1 MDRIDQLL
9 DFIGERIPEVIWDRD
24 AVDVDRPENWGAAEL
39 RSEPAS
45 QWADGRETDTMNGVE
60 LYLAVSDRE
69 SAWKSRVE
77 SALEAFDASVC
88 WIDWHMD
95 DRTWMPQIEKT
106 LWRWTVRMLEGLDV
120 PGADGAGGDDAG
132 TDGEDARTDGDAGTD
147 AEAGDDTGEAA
158 G

>member
-24 AVDVDRPENWGAAEL
+24 AVDVARPENWGAAEL
-39 RSEPAS
+39 RSEPDS
-45 QWADGRETDTMNGVE
+45 QWADGRETDTVHAVE

-69 SAWKSRVE
+69 SHWKADVE
-77 SALEAFDASVC
+77 SALEAYDAAVC

-106 LWRWTVRMLEGLDV
+106 LWKWTVRMLEGLEI
-120 PGADGAGGDDAG
+120 PGETEETEEPEEPAETEETG
-132 TDGEDARTDGDAGTD
+132 T
-147 AEAGDDTGEAA
+147 EAA

>member
-24 AVDVDRPENWGAAEL
+24 AVDVARPENWGAAEL
-39 RSEPAS
+39 RSEPDS
-45 QWADGRETDTMNGVE
+45 QWADGRETDTVHAVE

-69 SAWKSRVE
+69 SHWKADVE
-77 SALEAFDASVC
+77 SALEAYDAAVC

-95 DRTWMPQIEKT
+95 DRTWMPQIDKT
-106 LWRWTVRMLEGLDV
+106 LWKWTVRMLEGLEI
-120 PGADGAGGDDAG
+120 PGE
-132 TDGEDARTDGDAGTD
+132 TEETEEPEESPEGEDGD
-147 AEAGDDTGEAA
+147 EEPGEAA